1 MYVRTPPAVKDEIDY
16 ILNSDHADFGKGG
29 GDPDEGKTDLR
40 LREAHDNDE
49 IDSKYGF
56 DRVRSRYV
64 FEPGLLGAL

>member
-1 MYVRTPPAVKDEIDY
+1 MRL
-16 ILNSDHADFGKGG
+16 LNSGHADFGKGG

-56 DRVRSRYV
+56 DRVRSRYLNQALWV
-64 FEPGLLGAL
+64 HFEDIHRYRK

>member
-1 MYVRTPPAVKDEIDY
+1 MRL
-16 ILNSDHADFGKGG
+16 LNSGHADFGKGG

-64 FEPGLLGAL
+64 RI